1 MKLAAIGVLSFVGM
15 TGVFAQELKE
25 KQKSDQKEVY
35 SPQNTKKEQLGA
47 SAKTDGE
54 LPLDDRGKYI
64 YYEVVIRKGIT
75 KEELIEL
82 AKAYFKSNSAPKVN
96 FLEKDSLYTGK
107 GKFIINKTAFV
118 LTRPSGE
125 VRYQLYLDFKEGKYR
140 FWLTDFSFIPYQ
152 RDRYGNFVPATSIG
166 LPLEQKPGK
175 LNAAEWTAYLKATTK
190 EAEEFAAHL
199 KQGMLA
205 DTPIIKPAAKAI
217 PVQSTKNQKW

>member
-1 MKLAAIGVLSFVGM
+1 MKLAAIGLFSFVGM

-25 KQKSDQKEVY
+25 KQKSEQKEIY
-35 SPQNTKKEQLGA
+35 TPQNTKKEQLGA
-47 SAKTDGE
+47 PAKTEEE

-64 YYEVVIRKGIT
+64 YYEVVSQKGKT
-75 KEELIEL
+75 VEELIQA
-82 AKAYFKSNSAPKVN
+82 AKAYFKNKINLS
-96 FLEKDSLYTGK
+96 EKDSLYTGK
-107 GKFIINKTAFV
+107 GKLIINKTAFV

-175 LNAAEWTAYLKATTK
+175 LNAAEWASYRKATAK
-190 EAEEFAAHL
+190 EAQEFAAHL
-199 KQGMLA
+199 KQSMLA
-205 DTPIIKPAAKAI
+205 DTAIIQPAAKAI

>member
-1 MKLAAIGVLSFVGM
+1 MKLAVIGVLSFVGM

-25 KQKSDQKEVY
+25 KQKSDQKEIY
-35 SPQNTKKEQLGA
+35 TPKNTKKEQLA
-47 SAKTDGE
+47 APAKTEEE

-64 YYEVVIRKGIT
+64 YYEVVIRKGKT
-75 KEELIEL
+75 KEELIQL
-82 AKAYFKSNSAPKVN
+82 AKAYFKSDSGPKVN
-96 FLEKDSLYTGK
+96 LLEKDSLYTGK
-107 GKFIINKTAFV
+107 GKLIINKTAFV

-140 FWLTDFSFIPYQ
+140 FWLTDFNFIPYQ

-166 LPLEQKPGK
+166 LPLERKPGK
-175 LNAAEWTAYLKATTK
+175 LNASEWTAYLRATTK
-190 EAEEFAAHL
+190 EAQEFAAQL

-205 DTPIIKPAAKAI
+205 DTAIIQPAAKEI

>member
-1 MKLAAIGVLSFVGM
+1 MKLAVVGLFSFVGM

-25 KQKSDQKEVY
+25 KQKEVY
-35 SPQNTKKEQLGA
+35 NPQNTKKEQLGA
-47 SAKTDGE
+47 PVKTEEE

-64 YYEVVIRKGIT
+64 YYEVVNRKGKT
-75 KEELIEL
+75 KEELIK
-82 AKAYFKSNSAPKVN
+82 AATAYFKSDSSPKIN
-96 FLEKDSLYTGK
+96 LSENDALYTGK
-107 GKFIINKTAFV
+107 GKLIINKTAFV

-175 LNAAEWTAYLKATTK
+175 LNAAEWASYRKATAK
-190 EAEEFAAHL
+190 EAQEFAAQL

-205 DTPIIKPAAKAI
+205 DTAIIQPAAKAI